1 MPISGETFG
10 FPDLTSEDNDK
21 VYESVSVH
29 TYEDKTTD
37 EKSDALLNISYYSE
51 GEWEIKNKFNLT
63 SFPFDRQKI
72 IINMTDADDFDQVYF
87 SAQDTTYRM
96 LDYNKKNLKIPGWNI
111 IDIKFNV
118 NNNFDFGG
126 AIYNQAL

>member
-10 FPDLTSEDNDK
+10 FPDLTFEDNDK

-51 GEWEIKNKFNLT
+51 GEWEIKINLT
-63 SFPFDRQKI
+63 
-72 IINMTDADDFDQVYF
+72 
-87 SAQDTTYRM
+87 
-96 LDYNKKNLKIPGWNI
+96 
-111 IDIKFNV
+111 
-118 NNNFDFGG
+118 
-126 AIYNQAL
+126 